1 MVHENVIR
9 IKKMTVLHITDWANG
24 GLATYLEVICNDQSK
39 SHKVYILA
47 SKNTSEN
54 RITQRDGF
62 ISLDPYERTIRGMWH
77 ALKLSRKHIQTIQ
90 PDILYIHSSFA
101 GVFARLATIG
111 LATKPKI
118 IYCAHGWSF
127 LMQGNSLKRWIYKWI
142 EKTLSYFTDAI
153 ITISENEHRA
163 ALEAGIGQNK
173 IHKISHGI
181 SPICEKLD
189 PNFFNANIF
198 SDKKLNIL
206 FLGRYDYSKGFDWL
220 MEFIIDTPID
230 SICWHIA
237 GKAIV
242 DQKIAIPKEVINHGW
257 VPYEQI
263 PQLLLRCDAVIIPSR
278 WEGFGLTAIE
288 AMKYAK
294 PIIASKNGALPEL
307 VNEEEN
313 GWLFDMNNDD
323 ELINILQSLETK
335 DLNFIGENGYKI
347 FIKNYTEARMTEALN
362 SLISTLLSTKHN

>member
-9 IKKMTVLHITDWANG
+9 IKKMKILHITDWANG

-39 SHKVYILA
+39 NHKVYILA
-47 SKNTSEN
+47 SKSTSEN
-54 RITQRDGF
+54 RITQREGF

-77 ALKLSRKHIQTIQ
+77 ALKLSRKHIQIIQ

-111 LATKPKI
+111 LGTKPKI

-127 LMQGNSLKRWIYKWI
+127 LMQGNPLKKWIYKWI
-142 EKTLSYFTDAI
+142 EKILSYFTDAI
-153 ITISENEHRA
+153 ITISGNEHKA
-163 ALEAGIGQNK
+163 ALKAGIDENK
-173 IHKISHGI
+173 LHKISHGI

-189 PNFFNANIF
+189 PNFFNANTF
-198 SDKKLNIL
+198 SKQKLNIL

-220 MEFIIDTPID
+220 MEFIVNNPTD
-230 SICWHIA
+230 SISWHIA

-242 DQKIAIPKEVINHGW
+242 DQKIAIPKEVTNHGW
-257 VPYEQI
+257 IPYAQI

-278 WEGFGLTAIE
+278 WEGFGLAAIE

-294 PIIASKNGALPEL
+294 PIITSRNGALPEL
-307 VNEEEN
+307 VNDEKN
-313 GWLFDMNNDD
+313 GWLFDMRNDD
-323 ELINILQSLETK
+323 ELNNILQFLQTK
-335 DLNFIGENGYKI
+335 NLNTIGKNGYDL
-347 FIKNYTEARMTEALN
+347 FMKNYTEARMTEALN
-362 SLISTLLSTKHN
+362 SLISTLLSTKCN